1 MCPAEVLKEIEI
13 RGYKD
18 TYIYDPKKPPTA
30 KDHIHGPKTI
40 SEDSFFRGVL
50 MDLQERTKEL
60 PIPPNRI
67 TLQSLSQIGKKS

>member
-1 MCPAEVLKEIEI
+1 MCPVEVLKEIEI

-40 SEDSFFRGVL
+40 SEDSFFRSPDGFAGKDKGVASS
-50 MDLQERTKEL
+50 T
-60 PIPPNRI
+60 
-67 TLQSLSQIGKKS
+67 